1 MSESFE
7 IDARS
12 RADAGK
18 GASRRLRREGL
29 VPAIVYGGHQEP
41 EMISL
46 VHNDLVRHLQHE
58 AFYSHVLD
66 LKVGDNASKVVVKDL
81 QRHPA
86 KPFIQHVDFQRVSAD
101 EKIRMLVPL
110 HFLNQDTAKGVKM
123 GGAVSH
129 NVTEVEIACLPKD
142 LPEYIEIDMA
152 EMVIGDIVHLSEI
165 PMPDGVALAHDP
177 DPDLPV
183 VILHGG
189 HAAGP
194 EEGEGGEAAPGGE
207 TPASS

>member
-1 MSESFE
+1 MSVSFE
-7 IDARS
+7 IDAKP
-12 RADAGK
+12 RADTGK

-29 VPAIVYGGHQEP
+29 VPAIVYGGHDQP
-41 EMISL
+41 EMVSL
-46 VHNDLVRHLQHE
+46 VHSALIRHLDEE

-66 LKVGDNASKVVVKDL
+66 LKVGDKVSKVVLKDL

-86 KPFIQHVDFQRVSAD
+86 KPFIQHVDFQRVSAG
-101 EKIRMLVPL
+101 EKIRMTVPL
-110 HFLNQDTAKGVKM
+110 HFLNEDSARGVKI

-129 NVTEVEIACLPKD
+129 NITEVEITCLPKD
-142 LPEYIEIDMA
+142 LPEYIAIDMA
-152 EMVIGDIVHLSEI
+152 EMEIGDIVHLSEI
-165 PMPDGVALAHDP
+165 PMPEGVSLAHAP

-194 EEGEGGEAAPGGE
+194 EEGEGGEAGPGTEGP
-207 TPASS
+207 TP